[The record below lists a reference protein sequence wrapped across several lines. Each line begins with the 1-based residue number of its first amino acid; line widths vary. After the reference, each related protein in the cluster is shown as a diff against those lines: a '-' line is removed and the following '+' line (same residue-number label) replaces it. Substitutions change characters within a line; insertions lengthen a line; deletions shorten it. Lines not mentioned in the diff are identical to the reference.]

1 MEILIKIAQLLL
13 SLSILVIVHEFGH
26 FFFAKLFKTR
36 VEKFYLFFDPW
47 FSLFKFK
54 KGDTEYGIGWLPLG
68 GYVKIA
74 GMIDESMDKEQ
85 MAQPPKPDEFRSK
98 TTGQRLMIMIGGV
111 LFNLILAVIIYASVL
126 KVWGEEYLPLKN
138 MEYGIVAEQAAL
150 DIGLQD
156 GDKILSIDN
165 NEIERFSGITAY
177 ILLNEAKTIQVER
190 NGKNTEV
197 PIRTDIIPR
206 LIKGEPFITPRTPFV
221 IDKFAKNAPGEKAG
235 LLIGDKV
242 IGIDTIPT
250 LFFHNFVQE
259 IGSYANK
266 KTQIWVVRKGDTL
279 SYWVNLGE
287 TPIIG
292 ASLKN
297 VFHFEKRTYGMAE
310 AFPAG
315 IKKAVKIG
323 KDYLKQFKLIFNPE
337 TEAYKSV
344 GGFGAIANI
353 FPSTWDW
360 QSFWSLT
367 GFLSIML
374 GILNILP
381 IPALDGGH
389 VTFLLYEII
398 TRRKPSDKF
407 LEYAQMV
414 GLVLLLALLIFANGN
429 DVYKWINGLMNK

>member
-1 MEILIKIAQLLL
+1 MEVVIKIAQLLL

-74 GMIDESMDKEQ
+74 GMIDESMDKEA
-85 MAQPPKPDEFRSK
+85 MKQPAKPDEFRSK
-98 TTGQRLMIMIGGV
+98 TTGQRLLIMVGGV

-126 KVWGEEYLPLKN
+126 KVWGEEYIPLKN
-138 MEYGIVAEQAAL
+138 LEHGIVAESAGL

-156 GDKILSIDN
+156 GDKILTIDN
-165 NEIERFSGITAY
+165 IEIEKALGLEFY
-177 ILLNEAKTIQVER
+177 ILLNEAKTIQIER
-190 NGKNTEV
+190 NGDKTEV
-197 PIRTDIIPR
+197 EITNDIIPR
-206 LIKGEPFITPRTPFV
+206 LIKGELLFSPRMTFV
-221 IDKFAKNAPGEKAG
+221 IDKFIKKAIGEKAG
-235 LLIGDKV
+235 LQVGDRV
-242 IGIDTIPT
+242 IGIDTISTPY
-250 LFFHNFVQE
+250 FHE
-259 IGSYANK
+259 Y
-266 KTQIWVVRKGDTL
+266 TQNIVNYKNTSTDIWVIRNNDTL
-279 SYWVNLGE
+279 NFAVALDGTAKLGAFNKFDFV
-287 TPIIG
+287 T
-292 ASLKN
+292 
-297 VFHFEKRTYGMAE
+297 EKRTYGIIE
-310 AFPAG
+310 AIPAG
-315 IKKAVKIG
+315 VKKAVKVG
-323 KDYLKQFKLIFNPE
+323 QDYLKQFKLIFNPE

-360 QSFWSLT
+360 QSFWNLT

-374 GILNILP
+374 GVLNILP

-389 VTFLLYEII
+389 VTFLLYEIV

-414 GLVLLLALLIFANGN
+414 GLVLLLALLLFANGN
-429 DVYKWINGLMNK
+429 DVYKWINGMMTK